1 MFESALSILK
11 SIGLPLH
18 HALPSNPTSTGT
30 ASIRPD
36 SSSTARDQFISSQE
50 TLSVVKSPEL
60 PPKRIEYQE
69 PHRDAPISSLLPSPA
84 FLGDS
89 SLAKRRSTS
98 DFSMPPPD
106 NRHRS
111 AGTMS
116 STNQGGVMNAQGS
129 FLQGPEA
136 LPRPTTT
143 PAFVIQMPDSLS
155 QVLPPRRILPFD
167 LPAHGPGSKT
177 TDVSAALENTQSL
190 EAANASESSATK
202 KPGTRGGKQPA
213 KPKPKPKPKS
223 KTEPKPVKAPRAKKG
238 KNGEVVAPAP
248 APTPPETTSSG
259 VLGLR
264 AEMNGTVDAP
274 DAIPA
279 PHPVEPPLP
288 APSLGVTTSE
298 SSVAGRK
305 RPSAEM
311 EVGQDDEQAPLSAAC
326 PTCQQPLT
334 KPASEDGQRKRRL
347 PSPQANQT
355 LSAAPPTP
363 DEVLPE
369 HLNHNEAAVSRY
381 PTQPPP
387 NANYSLAAYAAQ
399 SDKDRLAAVDT
410 FLCQNLM
417 DDDFL
422 TLCEDVERSWR
433 RIGLGSSQAAGGSRV
448 SQRISQISKFADAA
462 LFENLCCD

>member
-18 HALPSNPTSTGT
+18 QALPSNPPSVGT

-36 SSSTARDQFISSQE
+36 SSSTAKEQFISSQE

-60 PPKRIEYQE
+60 PPKRFEYQE
-69 PHRDAPISSLLPSPA
+69 PHWEAPPSSLLPSPA

-89 SLAKRRSTS
+89 SLAKRQSTF

-116 STNQGGVMNAQGS
+116 STNQGVVMNAQGS
-129 FLQGPEA
+129 SLQGPEA
-136 LPRPTTT
+136 LSRPATT
-143 PAFVIQMPDSLS
+143 PTVVPQMPDSLS

-167 LPAHGPGSKT
+167 LPANGPGSKT
-177 TDVSAALENTQSL
+177 TDVSATLESTQSL

-202 KPGTRGGKQPA
+202 KPATRGGKQPA

-223 KTEPKPVKAPRAKKG
+223 KPEPKPVKAPRAKKG
-238 KNGEVVAPAP
+238 KNGEIVAP
-248 APTPPETTSSG
+248 APTPPENTSSG
-259 VLGLR
+259 VLGLI
-264 AEMNGTVDAP
+264 AETNGVVDAP

-279 PHPVEPPLP
+279 THPVEPALP
-288 APSLGVTTSE
+288 APSLGITTSE
-298 SSVAGRK
+298 SSLAGRK
-305 RPSAEM
+305 RPLAEI
-311 EVGQDDEQAPLSAAC
+311 EVGQDDEQTLHPASC

-334 KPASEDGQRKRRL
+334 KPPSQDEQRKRRS
-347 PSPQANQT
+347 PGPQANPT
-355 LSAAPPTP
+355 LGASPPTP
-363 DEVLPE
+363 DEVSPE
-369 HLNHNEAAVSRY
+369 HSNHNEPAISRY

-387 NANYSLAAYAAQ
+387 NANYTLAAYAAQ
-399 SDKDRLAAVDT
+399 SDEDRLAAVDT

-422 TLCEDVERSWR
+422 KLCEDVERSWR
-433 RIGLGSSQAAGGSRV
+433 RVGLGPSHAAGGPRI